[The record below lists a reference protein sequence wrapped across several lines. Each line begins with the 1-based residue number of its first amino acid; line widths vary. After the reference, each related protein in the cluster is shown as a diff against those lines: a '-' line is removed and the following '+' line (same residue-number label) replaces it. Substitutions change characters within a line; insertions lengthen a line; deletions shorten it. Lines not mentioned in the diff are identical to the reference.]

1 MMGEFGL
8 RCGQLWQWVRSG
20 AAWRWV
26 AVLGAG
32 IFGWES
38 TGFGNAPQ
46 LALVLKFVVLVVVS
60 LVCGSWAMIAA
71 VEIALALLWWLVARR
86 RRPTLPARLVVE
98 ANRLIGHVEALG
110 PLLVLSMVAPGPAWL
125 RFGAV
130 AWVVAWGPR
139 ALSWL
144 TAQWHWQT
152 RHFYPTDQ
160 WVRSARRL
168 PMAGVTLIGG
178 AGLVA
183 LAPEQWRAMAPV
195 TFAVL
200 AATALRMAVTF
211 RRDNRQ
217 SGLTGKQWG
226 NISDMGMTV
235 AVLAAVAGSAW
246 LLTRMPDFADTRG
259 RISQKSCG
267 QAPAGEPIIATWLLA
282 DSQFH
287 ELRGHRPVAN
297 MPMVDAVVPVAV
309 RPVVLDLLSG
319 VTLDHFAKLYR
330 RYADLH
336 PDAALTYAYLG
347 DLADIGC
354 EGEMLRYPSYW
365 QRFALG
371 PRRGG
376 PGGLAGIASGNHDN
390 TYVGNFAWHPE
401 WGAACDIPDQPS
413 QSGIVDKAA
422 ANDHIGKMAS
432 EFGVADLWMP
442 KEPPCSLA
450 GLAEGKDALPMVSTL
465 GNLPGDASS
474 PPRPVVAVFL
484 DSGESAFWQFG
495 AAGSMGNIS
504 SAQIEAVEARVPSNA
519 WIVLM
524 LHHPTDQIGRF
535 SRGRL
540 ERLIGRWRA
549 GLLGDRLLLVVS
561 GHTHRSAW
569 QANKT
574 LGDQRFHEFTV
585 GSTTDPSQEAAVL
598 ELRGTASEPKIA
610 LVTVPAVSRPAM
622 DCSALSDLDA
632 ATCERAVAP
641 LLATDCLHTAE
652 FAYNE
657 LVDTPTSMTE
667 KQERV
672 ADELRACLGLAT
684 KTPMDPEVYT
694 AAARADPGAMT
705 QSMVCLS
712 WAASLVQGR
721 KLQGWRYA
729 DGMRCL
735 GERSAS
741 LGGLAVQWTHGESL
755 PGP

>member
-1 MMGEFGL
+1 MMGEFGR

-20 AAWRWV
+20 EAWRWV

-38 TGFGNAPQ
+38 AGFGNAPQ

-86 RRPTLPARLVVE
+86 RRATLPARLVVE

-125 RFGAV
+125 RFGAA

-195 TFAVL
+195 AFAVL

-217 SGLTGKQWG
+217 SGLTGKQW
-226 NISDMGMTV
+226 NNLSDMGLTV

-259 RISQKSCG
+259 RISQTSCG
-267 QAPAGEPIIATWLLA
+267 KAPEGEPIIATWLLA

-330 RYADLH
+330 RYADRH
-336 PDAALTYAYLG
+336 PDTALTYAYLG

-401 WGAACDIPDQPS
+401 WNAACDIPGQPT
-413 QSGIVDKAA
+413 QSGIVDKDA

-465 GNLPGDASS
+465 GHLPADASS
-474 PPRPVVAVFL
+474 AARPVVGVFL
-484 DSGESAFWQFG
+484 DTGESAFWQFG
-495 AAGSMGNIS
+495 AAGSMGNVS
-504 SAQIEAVEARVPSNA
+504 CAQVEAVEARVPASA
-519 WIVLM
+519 LIVLM
-524 LHHPTDQIGRF
+524 LHHPTSQLGLF
-535 SRGRL
+535 SRMRL
-540 ERLIGRWRA
+540 ERMIGRWRA
-549 GLLGDRLLLVVS
+549 GAQGDRLLVVVS

-569 QANKT
+569 WPKNT
-574 LGDQRFHEFTV
+574 LGDQVFREFTV

-598 ELRGTASEPKIA
+598 ELRGTASKPEISLA
-610 LVTVPAVSRPAM
+610 TVPAVQRPDM
-622 DCSALSDLDA
+622 DCTALGDLDA
-632 ATCERAVAP
+632 ATCEKAVAP
-641 LLATDCLHTAE
+641 LLASACLKTDE
-652 FAYNE
+652 FDYSDV
-657 LVDTPTSMTE
+657 VDSPDRMTR
-667 KQERV
+667 KQEAV
-672 ADELRACLGLAT
+672 ADELRACLGIVT
-684 KTPMDPEVYT
+684 NRPMDPEVYT
-694 AAARADPGAMT
+694 LASRNDPGAMT
-705 QSMVCLS
+705 QAMVCLS

-729 DGMRCL
+729 DALRCL
-735 GERSAS
+735 GERGAT
-741 LGGLAVQWTHGESL
+741 LGGLSVHWKHGE
-755 PGP
+755 PPADP

>member
-1 MMGEFGL
+1 
-8 RCGQLWQWVRSG
+8 
-20 AAWRWV
+20 
-26 AVLGAG
+26 
-32 IFGWES
+32 
-38 TGFGNAPQ
+38 
-46 LALVLKFVVLVVVS
+46 
-60 LVCGSWAMIAA
+60 
-71 VEIALALLWWLVARR
+71 
-86 RRPTLPARLVVE
+86 
-98 ANRLIGHVEALG
+98 
-110 PLLVLSMVAPGPAWL
+110 
-125 RFGAV
+125 
-130 AWVVAWGPR
+130 
-139 ALSWL
+139 
-144 TAQWHWQT
+144 
-152 RHFYPTDQ
+152 
-160 WVRSARRL
+160 
-168 PMAGVTLIGG
+168 
-178 AGLVA
+178 
-183 LAPEQWRAMAPV
+183 
-195 TFAVL
+195 
-200 AATALRMAVTF
+200 MAVTF

-217 SGLTGKQWG
+217 SGLTGKQWS
-226 NISDMGMTV
+226 NLSDMGLTV
-235 AVLAAVAGSAW
+235 AVLAAVAGGAW
-246 LLTRMPDFADTRG
+246 LLTRMPDFADTRE

-267 QAPAGEPIIATWLLA
+267 KAPAGEPMIATWLLA

-336 PDAALTYAYLG
+336 PDTALTYAYLG

-354 EGEMLRYPSYW
+354 TGEMLRYPSYW

-401 WGAACDIPDQPS
+401 WGAACDIPDQPT
-413 QSGIVDKAA
+413 QSGIVTKGK
-422 ANDHIGKMAS
+422 ANDYISEMAS
-432 EFGVADLWMP
+432 EFGVADLWMA
-442 KEPPCSLA
+442 KEPPWSLA
-450 GLAEGKDALPMVSTL
+450 GAVEGKAALPMVSTL
-465 GNLPGDASS
+465 GQLPGDATSA
-474 PPRPVVAVFL
+474 PRPVVAVFL

-495 AAGSMGNIS
+495 AAGSMGNVS
-504 SAQIEAVEARVPSNA
+504 CAQIAEVEARVPSNA

-549 GLLGDRLLLVVS
+549 GPLGDRLLLVVS

-569 QANKT
+569 QPNKT
-574 LGDQRFHEFTV
+574 LGDQVFHEFTV

-598 ELRGTASEPKIA
+598 ELRGSAGKPQISLA
-610 LVTVPAVSRPAM
+610 TVPAVRRPAM
-622 DCSALSDLDA
+622 DCTALNDLDA

-641 LLATDCLHTAE
+641 LLATNCLKTSE
-652 FAYNE
+652 FDYNA
-657 LVDTPTSMTE
+657 LVDTPATMTK
-667 KQERV
+667 KQEDV
-672 ADELRACLGLAT
+672 AEELRACLGMAT
-684 KTPMDPEVYT
+684 KTPMDPEAYT

-705 QSMVCLS
+705 QAMVCLS

-729 DGMRCL
+729 DGMRCM

-741 LGGLAVQWTHGESL
+741 LGGLAVQWTHGEPL
-755 PGP
+755 ADR